1 MSKKPK
7 SWIKR
12 SLPLIMGVAIAIIGV
27 LFAFFWINYQTKTIT
42 KQDYEYEQTSIE
54 NKSSLSEILFGK
66 ANIKINFAEKYK
78 EFKVEKVSDFEIG
91 ENWQGDGYYDKRTY
105 HNGEASI
112 TIVAEKEEKVIS
124 KAINSKESINDK
136 IKDSED
142 QSKNENYKNLKFIE
156 FYTNISDPQNV
167 ESFKIRL
174 LGDDPNEYYIYNITN
189 LSSGWIFNRLPVSFM
204 ARVSED
210 PDFDINQ
217 VNKIEFSIKSRLGL
231 TSMINIDD
239 LKFVYN
245 KDFIDD
251 WNLHNSDTLTLNIDN
266 GGNNVL
272 EIHHF
277 SGYNTIL
284 KRASSVNDFVYDL
297 QLAPQRG
304 RSGAFFRGNYK
315 TGKGYYFFIKEN
327 SNIWSLMSLTSDGWQ
342 DIKQGKILNFN
353 FRKDNYYWLRIE
365 AEGPNI
371 SLFISLDG
379 DDYKL
384 LTEVVDEEYS
394 SGGLGIACIDKGY
407 SFIKQIKIKH

>member
-54 NKSSLSEILFGK
+54 NKSSLSEIIFGK

-124 KAINSKESINDK
+124 KAINSKESINYK

-217 VNKIEFSIKSRLGL
+217 VNKIE
-231 TSMINIDD
+231 
-239 LKFVYN
+239 
-245 KDFIDD
+245 
-251 WNLHNSDTLTLNIDN
+251 
-266 GGNNVL
+266 
-272 EIHHF
+272 
-277 SGYNTIL
+277 
-284 KRASSVNDFVYDL
+284 
-297 QLAPQRG
+297 
-304 RSGAFFRGNYK
+304 
-315 TGKGYYFFIKEN
+315 
-327 SNIWSLMSLTSDGWQ
+327 
-342 DIKQGKILNFN
+342 
-353 FRKDNYYWLRIE
+353 
-365 AEGPNI
+365 
-371 SLFISLDG
+371 
-379 DDYKL
+379 
-384 LTEVVDEEYS
+384 
-394 SGGLGIACIDKGY
+394 
-407 SFIKQIKIKH
+407 